1 MEQTKMLYFYRKAL
15 SAFDIQSTSRKR
27 EESRYKILLSV
38 NSVKSHTRTEQVL
51 NLKIIYRLI
60 KLEDVVGNPLEI
72 FQIFD
77 VKYFVWRESFKIWT
91 AKFEMKSEKCKIGF
105 EKWKRTFLAAMYF
118 TDVCALSPSKV
129 ENILFSNSDLTLRTT
144 WVRDWDCQII

>member
-51 NLKIIYRLI
+51 NLKNNLQAY
-60 KLEDVVGNPLEI
+60 
-72 FQIFD
+72 
-77 VKYFVWRESFKIWT
+77 
-91 AKFEMKSEKCKIGF
+91 
-105 EKWKRTFLAAMYF
+105 
-118 TDVCALSPSKV
+118 
-129 ENILFSNSDLTLRTT
+129 
-144 WVRDWDCQII
+144 